1 MIILKFMF
9 VFSDLLLTVLAV
21 PMRMRKIPPNG
32 WYGSRVK
39 KTMEN
44 HDIWYPVNAYSGKW
58 LLAVGLVQAMTP
70 IGFLIEGCRLRT
82 GNTFLPGGERFG
94 PTGEQGFTGVVTL
107 FDPHAGGVHAREE
120 VHALAVA
127 QLSDNRWEFDL
138 LLFKRSL
145 DRGLILRKG

>member
-1 MIILKFMF
+1 M
-9 VFSDLLLTVLAV
+9 AAGG
-21 PMRMRKIPPNG
+21 R
-32 WYGSRVK
+32 
-39 KTMEN
+39 
-44 HDIWYPVNAYSGKW
+44 
-58 LLAVGLVQAMTP
+58 LVQAMTP